1 MPVHSMIPRHIFVN
15 YSKKM
20 ASGFIVKAE
29 NVTIKNGGVTIIS
42 DINFSIKQGE
52 QWAVVGNSGS
62 GKTSLAHALVG
73 RLFYTG
79 TIEFE
84 YPKNNKHNNS
94 ILLIEQQHRFK
105 NRFNTSDFYYQ
116 QRFNSSDADN
126 AMTVSEALQEYGAG
140 SSPGI
145 IKKWIELLHLAPL
158 LNEPLIQLSNGE
170 NKRLQIA
177 EALLSDPF
185 MLIMDNPFI
194 GLDIEGRETLNTI
207 MENITSNG
215 IHLILITNPQQ
226 LPACITHVAVLE
238 SHSLTSYR
246 KENYEP
252 EKQQPA
258 VTSYPPIH
266 FERLEKLN
274 NSTKED
280 FDTAI
285 KMINVSVQYGD
296 KKILDTINWE
306 VKRGDCWNVSGPN
319 GAGKSTLL
327 SLVTADNPQAYANEI
342 YLFDKRKGR
351 GESIWDIKK
360 KIGYVSPEL
369 HLFFEKHNSA
379 FEVVASGLFD
389 TIGLF
394 RQLSAEDEHI
404 VNEWMDVM
412 NLQSVKRK
420 LLSQLSLGEQRMV
433 LLARALVKNPPL
445 LILDEPCQGLDD
457 EQAGKFKN
465 FTDQLCRYFRTTLLY
480 VSHYQKDIPSCVT
493 NYLRLENGKQV

>member
-1 MPVHSMIPRHIFVN
+1 MTAPGII
-15 YSKKM
+15 
-20 ASGFIVKAE
+20 IKAE
-29 NVTIKNGGVTIIS
+29 NVTIKNGGLTILR
-42 DINFSIKQGE
+42 DLNFSIRRGE
-52 QWAVVGNSGS
+52 QWAVTGNSGS

-79 TIEFE
+79 TIHFE

-105 NRFNTSDFYYQ
+105 NRSNTSDFYYQ
-116 QRFNSSDADN
+116 QRFNSADADN
-126 AMTVSEALQEYGAG
+126 AMTVAEALKEYGEG
-140 SSPGI
+140 SSQETI
-145 IKKWIELLHLAPL
+145 EKWIELLHLSPL

-185 MLIMDNPFI
+185 ILILDNPFI
-194 GLDIEGRETLNTI
+194 GLDVEGRKTLNTI
-207 MENITSNG
+207 LENITSDG
-215 IHLILITNPQQ
+215 IHLILITNAQQ
-226 LPACITHVAVLE
+226 LPACITDVAVLE
-238 SHSLTSYR
+238 NGSLISYQ
-246 KENYEP
+246 KENYESG
-252 EKQQPA
+252 KQQPA
-258 VTSYPPIH
+258 TASYPPVH
-266 FERLEKLN
+266 FERLKKLN
-274 NSTKED
+274 NTTAEN

-285 KMINVSVQYGD
+285 KMIGVSVQYGD
-296 KKILDTINWE
+296 KKVLDNITWE
-306 VKRGDCWNVSGPN
+306 VKSGDCWNVSGPN

-327 SLVTADNPQAYANEI
+327 SLITADNPQAYANEI

-369 HLFFEKHNSA
+369 HLFFEQHNSA
-379 FEVVASGLFD
+379 FEVIASGLFD
-389 TIGLF
+389 TVGLF
-394 RQLSAEDEHI
+394 RQLSAEHEHI

-412 NLQSVKRK
+412 NLQNVKRK
-420 LLSQLSLGEQRMV
+420 VLSHLSLGEQRMV

-465 FTDQLCRYFRTTLLY
+465 FTDQLCRHFHTTLLY